1 MVVYYNFQINNKK
14 GDTAKEQVQEKYLVL
29 RKKEQ
34 KTDGKI
40 ENKWQVDR
48 FKFSYINI
56 TLIVDGLNT
65 PIKRKNCSDWIK
77 KARPTQ
83 LYTNLATRKR
93 NMKILIDL
101 K

>member
-1 MVVYYNFQINNKK
+1 MVAYYNFQINNKK
-14 GDTAKEQVQEKYLVL
+14 GDTAKEQVQEKYSVL

-65 PIKRKNCSDWIK
+65 PI
-77 KARPTQ
+77 
-83 LYTNLATRKR
+83 
-93 NMKILIDL
+93 
-101 K
+101 